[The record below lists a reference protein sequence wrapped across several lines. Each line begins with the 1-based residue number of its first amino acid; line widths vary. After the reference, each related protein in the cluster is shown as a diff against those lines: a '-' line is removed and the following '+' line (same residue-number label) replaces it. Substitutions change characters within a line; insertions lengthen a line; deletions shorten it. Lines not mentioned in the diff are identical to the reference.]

1 MRGLALEQT
10 TFGGGKR
17 KVAGDWGRATTTTTT
32 PTTTW
37 DVEEAV
43 QLLWVGPAES
53 YLKKHVR
60 WGANRSRDLGL

>member
-17 KVAGDWGRATTTTTT
+17 KVAGDWGRATTTTT